1 MESSS
6 SEEMSSPQRSRV
18 ISKITNFIYRTDDY
32 TCLTLFRKSCA
43 ITFALQPHDTWQL
56 GDTKDIFQ
64 VDEPEVAYQM
74 KVIHIDRAA
83 DFIVLKSQA
92 GNVQDTEPTLCL
104 PSIGSEYFQ
113 LGLSA
118 TSQLDSPLS
127 LSKGVITSLK
137 FNRNGHVLGSAGSHP
152 GDSGGGCF
160 GVETGLLYGINVGND
175 CLGITGNTTLTDL
188 GTRYPARSHIV
199 PSNLFALF
207 GNN

>member
-6 SEEMSSPQRSRV
+6 SKDMSSPQRSRV
-18 ISKITNFIYRTDDY
+18 VSKITNFIYQTDDY

-43 ITFALQPHDTWQL
+43 IPFAHQPHDTWQL

-74 KVIHIDRAA
+74 KVIHNNQAA
-83 DFIVLKSQA
+83 DFIFLKSQA

-104 PSIGSEYFQ
+104 PSFGSEYFQ
-113 LGLSA
+113 LCLSA

-127 LSKGVITSLK
+127 LSKGVDTSVK
-137 FNRNGHVLGSAGSHP
+137 FNRNDHLLGSAGSHP
-152 GDSGGGCF
+152 GDSRGGCF

-175 CLGITGNTTLTDL
+175 CVGITGDTTLTEL
-188 GTRYPARSHIV
+188 GTRYPA
-199 PSNLFALF
+199 
-207 GNN
+207 